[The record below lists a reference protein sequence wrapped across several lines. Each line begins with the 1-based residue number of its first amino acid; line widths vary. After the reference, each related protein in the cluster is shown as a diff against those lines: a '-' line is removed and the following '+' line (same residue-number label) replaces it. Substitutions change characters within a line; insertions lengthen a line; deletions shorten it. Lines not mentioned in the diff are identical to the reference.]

1 MLSTRFRCIQ
11 LLAFALVIGIGLVP
25 VASAQISTATVNGT
39 IRDATGS
46 VVPGAEISISNVE
59 TGTEQ
64 QSVSNNTGL
73 YRFANLQPGLYTLS
87 CAAEGFQTS
96 VVNPFALVV
105 NQIATFD
112 FILEVGAVTETVT
125 VQATGAQ
132 LQASSAELGS
142 AVTEKQVVDLPLNG
156 RNFTKLLELTPGV
169 APVSVSQN
177 RGGFTARPIG
187 QFQFPAVNGQ
197 TNRSNLFMLDGVF
210 NQGAFVSTYAV
221 PPIIDTIQ
229 EFKINAHNDDPEF
242 GGALGGIV
250 NVVTKGGT
258 NEFHG
263 NLWWFLRN
271 DKLDSRNYFRA
282 NVTPQ
287 KWNQFGGTFGGPV
300 IRNKT
305 FFMLGYQGFRLRRPS
320 DRALRVPTPDNLAGN
335 LSDDPRQIYDP
346 FSTTMAADGGF
357 ARNPFPGNIIPA
369 SRLSAT
375 ALAYAQN
382 LVPAAGPIVIP
393 NTDRN
398 ALDTTPVRNNQEEYT
413 ARLDHVF
420 NEADRMWFRW
430 SGTLQDNDVSGG
442 LPSLGGFQE
451 YRARNIA
458 ASWAHTFSP
467 TAILQIQGGWVRS
480 DDNAGNRFRDRGVL
494 NQLACADTFCG
505 SFNSGDDLI
514 PNYNVSG
521 WFAAG
526 ESNTLNVPSSSIYN
540 FRGNFTKIMGNHTIK
555 FGGEGNTT
563 DFQAFYENL
572 NVAFNVQQTAN
583 PLDNDGGLPLA
594 SFLLGVPDSAG
605 RRNVW
610 ETLRPGGT
618 MGFYVMDSWK
628 ASQRLTINL
637 GLRYDRQ
644 FQPPYG
650 EEQTIG
656 KQGGIETGAL
666 DLLRGVYV
674 LQRRPPSCA
683 ERGFAPCIPTPDGS
697 LPEHVIEDPRGKI
710 YHDTTKNFQPRVGLA
725 YRISDSTV
733 MRTSYGIFFD
743 EWAAVTQT
751 AQNYEGGW
759 PDVGQQLGNN
769 LNQPTAENP
778 RPTID
783 ISNPFPQGLFPP
795 PTPFTG
801 VLWYM
806 DPHFEN
812 PYSQQWNFGLQ
823 HQLDESTVITA
834 NYVGSASSR
843 LNVGGYYN
851 TAVEPGAG
859 AIKPRT
865 PFPHAQQ
872 SFFDRSW
879 GKSNYHA
886 FQFLLDKTLASGLA
900 YKVSYTWSR
909 SMDHGSSGWYG
920 VEGFAVQNPYD
931 LRADYSPSGFDIPHV
946 LNVSWVWQ
954 LPFGSGRRWDSGS
967 NALNAIIGG
976 WQFNGIALFRSGQ
989 PYTLSIPGDI
999 TNTGNTGNYAR
1010 PNILGAVELSN
1021 PTPARWI
1028 DTSNVGWPDFVP
1040 GTSVRQYGDS
1050 GRHNVRTDGVSNFD
1064 LSVFRQFRF
1073 MESKLVEFRLEM
1085 FNAFNTPTFGTP
1097 GRLFSRPN
1105 FGVVSGTALPERNIQ
1120 MGLKVVF

>member
-1 MLSTRFRCIQ
+1 MSANPRFVP
-11 LLAFALVIGIGLVP
+11 LAALALAVLIAIAP
-25 VASAQISTATVNGT
+25 SAHAQISTATVNGT
-39 IRDATGS
+39 VRDATGA
-46 VVPGAEISISNVE
+46 VVPGAEVSISNVE
-59 TGTEQ
+59 TGVEQ
-64 QSVSNNTGL
+64 QAESNSAGV
-73 YRFANLQPGLYTLS
+73 YRFSNLQPGLYTLS
-87 CAAEGFQTS
+87 CASSGFQTA
-96 VVNPFALVV
+96 VVNPFSLVV
-105 NQIATFD
+105 NQTATFD
-112 FILEVGAVTETVT
+112 FALEVGAVTETVT
-125 VQATGAQ
+125 VQASGAQ

-187 QFQFPAVNGQ
+187 EFQFPAVNGQ

-229 EFKINAHNDDPEF
+229 EFKVNAHNDDPEF
-242 GGALGGIV
+242 GGAVGGIV

-258 NEFHG
+258 NELHG
-263 NLWWFLRN
+263 NAWWFLRN
-271 DKLDSRNYFRA
+271 DKLDSRNFFRPS
-282 NVTPQ
+282 VTPQ
-287 KWNQFGGTFGGPV
+287 KWNQFGGTLGGPIV
-300 IRNKT
+300 RNKT

-320 DRALRVPTPDNLAGN
+320 DRLLRVPTAANLSGD
-335 LSDDPRQIYDP
+335 LSDDGRNIYDP
-346 FSTTMAADGGF
+346 FSTRAAEGGGF
-357 ARNPFPGNIIPA
+357 VRDQFGNNTIPA
-369 SRLSAT
+369 HRLSPT
-375 ALAYAQN
+375 ALAWAGAA
-382 LVPAAGPIVIP
+382 LPSAGPLI
-393 NTDRN
+393 TADRN
-398 ALDTTPVRNNQEEYT
+398 AIDNTPVRQNQEEYS

-420 NEADRMWFRW
+420 DESDSIWFRW

-451 YRARNIA
+451 YRARNTA
-458 ASWAHTFSP
+458 GSWVHTFSP
-467 TAILQIQGGWVRS
+467 TTILQVQGGWVKS
-480 DDNAGNRFRDRGVL
+480 VDNAGNRFRDRGFL
-494 NQLACADTFCG
+494 GQLGCASTFCG
-505 SFNSGDDLI
+505 SFNSGEDLI
-514 PNYNVSG
+514 PRYSVSG
-521 WFAAG
+521 WFGAG
-526 ESNTLNVPSSSIYN
+526 ESNTLNVPSSSIVN
-540 FRGNFTKIMGNHTIK
+540 FRANVTKVMGNHTIK

-563 DFQAFYENL
+563 DFQSFYENL
-572 NVAFNVQQTAN
+572 NQGFGVQQTAN
-583 PLDNDGGLPLA
+583 PLNNDGGIALG
-594 SFLLGVPDSAG
+594 SFLIGTPDSAG

-618 MGFYVMDSWK
+618 MGFYFMDSWK
-628 ASQRLTINL
+628 ASPRLTINL

-650 EEQTIG
+650 EEKTIG

-666 DLLRGVYV
+666 DLLRGIYI
-674 LQRRPPSCA
+674 LQRVPPSCA

-697 LPEHVIEDPRGKI
+697 LPEHVTSDPRGKI

-725 YRISDSTV
+725 YRISDNTV
-733 MRTSYGIFFD
+733 LRTSYGIFFD

-769 LNQPTAENP
+769 LNQPTAESP
-778 RPTID
+778 LPTID
-783 ISNPFPQGLFPP
+783 ITNPFPQGLFPP

-812 PYSQQWNFGLQ
+812 PYSQQWNFGFQ
-823 HQLDESTVITA
+823 HQLDESTLITA

-851 TAVEPGAG
+851 TALEPGPG
-859 AIKPRT
+859 PIKPRT
-865 PFPHAQQ
+865 PHPHAQQ

-886 FQFLLDKTLASGLA
+886 FQFLLDKRLSGGLA
-900 YKVSYTWSR
+900 YKVAYTWSR

-920 VEGFAVQNPYD
+920 VEGFAVQNPYN

-946 LNVSWVWQ
+946 LTVNWIWQ
-954 LPFGSGRRWDSGS
+954 LPFGSNRRWDPGS
-967 NALNAIIGG
+967 KVADAIIGG

-989 PYTLSIPGDI
+989 PYTICINGDI
-999 TNTGNTGNYAR
+999 TNTGNTGCYAR
-1010 PNILGAVELSN
+1010 PVVNGAVELSN
-1021 PTPARWI
+1021 PTTSRWI
-1028 DTSNVGWPDFVP
+1028 NTGNLDWPDFVP
-1040 GTSVRQYGDS
+1040 GTSIRQFGNS

-1064 LSVFRQFRF
+1064 LSLFKQFRF
-1073 MESKLVEFRLEM
+1073 SETRYLEFRLEL

-1097 GRLFSRPN
+1097 SRVFN
-1105 FGVVSGTALPERNIQ
+1105 SAAFGAVTGTALRERNIQ
-1120 MGLKVVF
+1120 LGLKLAF

>member
-1 MLSTRFRCIQ
+1 MNQHPQTHALSVKAL
-11 LLAFALVIGIGLVP
+11 LLAALLVLALP
-25 VASAQISTATVNGT
+25 ANAQISTATVNGT
-39 IRDATGS
+39 VRDSTGA
-46 VVPGAEISISNVE
+46 VIPGAEVSISNVE
-59 TGTEQ
+59 TGVEQ
-64 QSVSNNTGL
+64 QAASNTAGV
-73 YRFANLQPGLYTLS
+73 YRFSNLQPGLYTLS
-87 CAAEGFQTS
+87 CASSGFQTA
-96 VVNPFALVV
+96 VVNPFSLVV
-105 NQIATFD
+105 NQTATFD
-112 FILEVGAVTETVT
+112 FGLEVGAVTETVT
-125 VQATGAQ
+125 VEASGAQ

-187 QFQFPAVNGQ
+187 EFQFPAVNGQ

-229 EFKINAHNDDPEF
+229 EFKVNAHNDDPEF
-242 GGALGGIV
+242 GGAVGGIV

-258 NEFHG
+258 NELHG
-263 NLWWFLRN
+263 NAWWFLRN
-271 DKLDSRNYFRA
+271 DKLDSRNFFRP

-287 KWNQFGGTFGGPV
+287 RWNQFGGTLGGPIV
-300 IRNKT
+300 RNKT

-320 DRALRVPTPDNLAGN
+320 DRLLRVPTSANLAGD
-335 LSDDPRQIYDP
+335 LSDDARRIYNP
-346 FSTTMAADGGF
+346 FTTRPADGGGF
-357 ARNPFPGNIIPA
+357 VRDPFPNNVIPA
-369 SRLSAT
+369 SMLSPA
-375 ALAYAQN
+375 ALAWAGSA
-382 LVPAAGPIVIP
+382 LPSAGPII
-393 NTDRN
+393 TSDRN
-398 ALDTTPVRNNQEEYT
+398 AIDTTPVRQNQEEYS

-420 NEADRMWFRW
+420 NETDSIWFRW

-451 YRARNIA
+451 YRARNTA
-458 ASWAHTFSP
+458 ASWVHTFSP
-467 TAILQIQGGWVRS
+467 TTILQVQGGWVKS
-480 DDNAGNRFRDRGVL
+480 VDNAGNRFRDRGVL
-494 NQLACADTFCG
+494 GQLGCASTFCG
-505 SFNSGDDLI
+505 SFNSGEDLI
-514 PNYNVSG
+514 PNYNVTSWFSG
-521 WFAAG
+521 G
-526 ESNTLNVPSSSIYN
+526 ESNTLNVPSSSIVN
-540 FRGNFTKIMGNHTIK
+540 FRANVTKVMGNHTIK
-555 FGGEGNTT
+555 FGGEGNST
-563 DFQAFYENL
+563 DFQSYYENL
-572 NVAFNVQQTAN
+572 NQAFRVQQTAN
-583 PLDNDGGLPLA
+583 PLDNDGGISLA
-594 SFLLGVPDSAG
+594 SFLIGTPDSAG

-618 MGFYVMDSWK
+618 MGFYFMDSWK
-628 ASQRLTINL
+628 ATPKLTINL

-650 EEQTIG
+650 EEKTVG

-666 DLLRGVYV
+666 DLLRGIYI
-674 LQRRPPSCA
+674 LQRVPPSCA

-697 LPEHVIEDPRGKI
+697 LPEHVTSDPRGKI
-710 YHDTTKNFQPRVGLA
+710 YHDTTKNFQPRIGIA

-733 MRTSYGIFFD
+733 LRTSYGIFFD

-769 LNQPTAENP
+769 LNQPNETSP
-778 RPTID
+778 LPTIS
-783 ISNPFPQGLFPP
+783 ITNPFPQGLFPP

-823 HQLDESTVITA
+823 HQVDQSTVITA

-851 TAVEPGAG
+851 TALEPGPG
-859 AIKPRT
+859 PIKPRT
-865 PFPHAQQ
+865 PHPHAQQ

-886 FQFLLDKTLASGLA
+886 FQFLLDKRLAAGLA
-900 YKVSYTWSR
+900 YKVAYTWSR

-920 VEGFAVQNPYD
+920 VEGFAVQNPYN

-946 LNVSWVWQ
+946 LTVNWIWQ
-954 LPFGSGRRWDSGS
+954 LPFGANRRWDLGS
-967 NALNAIIGG
+967 KAVNAIVGG

-989 PYTLSIPGDI
+989 PYTMCINGDI
-999 TNTGNTGNYAR
+999 TNTGNTGCYAR
-1010 PNILGAVELSN
+1010 PVVNGEVELSN
-1021 PTPARWI
+1021 PTTDRWI
-1028 DTSNVGWPDFVP
+1028 NTGALDWPDFVP
-1040 GTSVRQYGDS
+1040 GTSIRQFGNS

-1064 LSVFRQFRF
+1064 LSLFKQFRF
-1073 MESKLVEFRLEM
+1073 SERRYVEFRLEL

-1097 GRLFSRPN
+1097 SRVFNSSN
-1105 FGVVSGTALPERNIQ
+1105 FGAVTGTALRERNIQ
-1120 MGLKVVF
+1120 MGLKLAF

>member
-1 MLSTRFRCIQ
+1 MISSHRIRLLS
-11 LLAFALVIGIGLVP
+11 LSAALVAALLVAAP
-25 VASAQISTATVNGT
+25 PAAAQISTATVNGT
-39 IRDATGS
+39 VRDSTGA
-46 VVPGAEISISNVE
+46 VIPGAEVSISNVE
-59 TGTEQ
+59 TGVEQ
-64 QSVSNNTGL
+64 QAASNTAGV
-73 YRFANLQPGLYTLS
+73 YRFSNLQPGLYTLS
-87 CAAEGFQTS
+87 CASSGFQTA
-96 VVNPFALVV
+96 VVNPFSLVV
-105 NQIATFD
+105 NQTATFD
-112 FILEVGAVTETVT
+112 FGLEVGAVTETVT
-125 VQATGAQ
+125 VEASGAQ

-187 QFQFPAVNGQ
+187 EFQFPAVNGQ

-229 EFKINAHNDDPEF
+229 EFKVNAHNDDPEF
-242 GGALGGIV
+242 GGAVGGIV

-258 NEFHG
+258 NELHG

-271 DKLDSRNYFRA
+271 DKLDSRNFFRP

-287 KWNQFGGTFGGPV
+287 KWNQFGGTLGGPIV
-300 IRNKT
+300 RNKT

-320 DRALRVPTPDNLAGN
+320 DRLLRVPTDANLAGN
-335 LSDDPRQIYDP
+335 LSDDPRRIYDP
-346 FSTTMAADGGF
+346 FTTRPADGGGFVRDRF
-357 ARNPFPGNIIPA
+357 ANNTIPA
-369 SRLSAT
+369 SMLS
-375 ALAYAQN
+375 
-382 LVPAAGPIVIP
+382 PAALSWARAALPSAGAII
-393 NTDRN
+393 TSDRN
-398 ALDTTPVRNNQEEYT
+398 ALDSTPVRQNQEEYT

-420 NEADRMWFRW
+420 SETDSFWFRW

-442 LPSLGGFQE
+442 LPTLGGFQE
-451 YRARNIA
+451 YRARNTA
-458 ASWAHTFSP
+458 ASWVHTFSP
-467 TAILQIQGGWVRS
+467 TTILQVQGGWVKS
-480 DDNAGNRFRDRGVL
+480 VDNAGNRFRDRGVL
-494 NQLACADTFCG
+494 GQLGCASTFCG
-505 SFNSGDDLI
+505 SFNSGEDLV
-514 PNYNVSG
+514 PNYNVTSWFSG
-521 WFAAG
+521 G
-526 ESNTLNVPSSSIYN
+526 ESNTLNTPSSSIVN
-540 FRGNFTKIMGNHTIK
+540 FRSNVTKVMGNHTIK

-563 DFQAFYENL
+563 DFQSFYENL
-572 NVAFNVQQTAN
+572 NQAFRVQQTAN
-583 PLDNDGGLPLA
+583 PLDNDGGISLA
-594 SFLLGVPDSAG
+594 SFLLGTPDSAG

-628 ASQRLTINL
+628 ASPRLTINL

-650 EEQTIG
+650 EEKTVG

-666 DLLRGVYV
+666 DLLRGIYI
-674 LQRRPPSCA
+674 LQRVPPSCA

-697 LPEHVIEDPRGKI
+697 LPEHVTSDPRGKI
-710 YHDTTKNFQPRVGLA
+710 YHDTTKNFQPRVGIA
-725 YRISDSTV
+725 YRISDNTV
-733 MRTSYGIFFD
+733 LRTSYGIFFD

-769 LNQPTAENP
+769 LNQPTESAP
-778 RPTID
+778 LPTID
-783 ISNPFPQGLFPP
+783 ITNPFPQGLFPP

-823 HQLDESTVITA
+823 HQVDRSTVITA

-851 TAVEPGAG
+851 TALEPGPG
-859 AIKPRT
+859 PIKPRT
-865 PFPHAQQ
+865 PHPHAQQ

-886 FQFLLDKTLASGLA
+886 FQFLLDKRLAGGLA
-900 YKVSYTWSR
+900 YKVAYTWSR

-920 VEGFAVQNPYD
+920 VEGFAVQNPYN

-946 LNVSWVWQ
+946 LTVNWIWQ
-954 LPFGSGRRWDSGS
+954 LPFGENRRWDPGS
-967 NALNAIIGG
+967 KAANAILGG

-989 PYTLSIPGDI
+989 PYTMCINGDI
-999 TNTGNTGNYAR
+999 TNTGNTGCYAR
-1010 PNILGAVELSN
+1010 PVVNGQVELSN
-1021 PTPARWI
+1021 PTTDRWI
-1028 DTSNVGWPDFVP
+1028 NTGALDWPEFVP
-1040 GTSVRQYGDS
+1040 GSTIRQFGNS

-1064 LSVFRQFRF
+1064 LSLFKQFRF
-1073 MESKLVEFRLEM
+1073 SESRYVEFRLEL

-1097 GRLFSRPN
+1097 SRVFNSSN
-1105 FGVVSGTALPERNIQ
+1105 FGAVTGTALRERNIQ
-1120 MGLKVVF
+1120 MGLKIAF

>member
-1 MLSTRFRCIQ
+1 MTLDNSR
-11 LLAFALVIGIGLVP
+11 LVP
-25 VASAQISTATVNGT
+25 VTALASLLAVAICISPSATAQISTATVNGT
-39 IRDATGS
+39 VRDATGA
-46 VVPGAEISISNVE
+46 VVPGAEVSISNVE
-59 TGTEQ
+59 TGVEQ
-64 QSVSNNTGL
+64 QAASNSAGV
-73 YRFANLQPGLYTLS
+73 YRFSNLQPGLYTMS
-87 CAAEGFQTS
+87 CASSGFQTS
-96 VVNPFALVV
+96 VVNPFTLVV
-105 NQIATFD
+105 NQTATFD
-112 FILEVGAVTETVT
+112 FALEVGAVTETVT
-125 VQATGAQ
+125 VQAAGAQ

-142 AVTEKQVVDLPLNG
+142 AVTEKEVVDLPLNG

-187 QFQFPAVNGQ
+187 EFQFPAVNGQ

-242 GGALGGIV
+242 GGAVGGIV

-258 NEFHG
+258 NEIHG
-263 NLWWFLRN
+263 NAWWFLRN
-271 DKLDSRNYFRA
+271 DQLDSRNFFRPS
-282 NVTPQ
+282 VTPQ
-287 KWNQFGGTFGGPV
+287 KWNQFGGTLGGPIV
-300 IRNKT
+300 RNKT

-320 DRALRVPTPDNLAGN
+320 DSLLRVPTEANLSGD
-335 LSDDPRQIYDP
+335 LSDDGRNIYDP
-346 FSTTMAADGGF
+346 FTTRAAEGGGF
-357 ARNPFPGNIIPA
+357 VRDQFANNTIPA
-369 SRLSAT
+369 HRLSPT
-375 ALAYAQN
+375 AQTWARAAL
-382 LVPAAGPIVIP
+382 PSAGPII
-393 NTDRN
+393 TADRN
-398 ALDTTPVRNNQEEYT
+398 AIDNTPVRQNQEEYS

-420 NEADRMWFRW
+420 NERDSVWFRW

-451 YRARNIA
+451 YRARNTA
-458 ASWAHTFSP
+458 GSWVHTFSP
-467 TAILQIQGGWVRS
+467 TTILQVQGGWVKS
-480 DDNAGNRFRDRGVL
+480 VDNAGNRFRDRGFL
-494 NQLACADTFCG
+494 GQLGCASTFCG
-505 SFNSGDDLI
+505 SFNSGEDLI
-514 PNYNVSG
+514 PRYTVVS
-521 WFAAG
+521 WFGAG
-526 ESNTLNVPSSSIYN
+526 ESNTLNVPSSSIVN
-540 FRGNFTKIMGNHTIK
+540 FRANVTKVMGNHTIK

-563 DFQAFYENL
+563 DFQSFYENL
-572 NVAFNVQQTAN
+572 NQAFRVQQTAN
-583 PLDNDGGLPLA
+583 PLDNDGGISLA
-594 SFLLGVPDSAG
+594 SYLIGTPDSAG

-618 MGFYVMDSWK
+618 MGFYFMDSWK
-628 ASQRLTINL
+628 ASPRLTINL

-666 DLLRGVYV
+666 DLLRGIYI
-674 LQRRPPSCA
+674 LQRVPPSCA

-697 LPEHVIEDPRGKI
+697 LPEHVTSDPRGKI

-733 MRTSYGIFFD
+733 LRTSYGIFFD

-769 LNQPTAENP
+769 LNQPTAESP
-778 RPTID
+778 LPTID
-783 ISNPFPQGLFPP
+783 ITNPFPQGLFPP

-812 PYSQQWNFGLQ
+812 PYSQQWNFGIQ
-823 HQLDESTVITA
+823 HQLDQATLITA

-851 TAVEPGAG
+851 TALEPGPG
-859 AIKPRT
+859 PIKPRT
-865 PFPHAQQ
+865 PHPHAQQ

-886 FQFLLDKTLASGLA
+886 FQFLLDKRLSGGLA
-900 YKVSYTWSR
+900 YKVAYTWSR
-909 SMDHGSSGWYG
+909 SMDHGASGWYG
-920 VEGFAVQNPYD
+920 VEGFAVQNPYNV
-931 LRADYSPSGFDIPHV
+931 RADYSPSGFDIPHV
-946 LNVSWVWQ
+946 LTLNWIWQ
-954 LPFGSGRRWDSGS
+954 LPFGSDRRWNPGS
-967 NALNAIIGG
+967 KVANAIIGG

-989 PYTLSIPGDI
+989 PYTMCINGDI
-999 TNTGNTGNYAR
+999 TNTGNTGCYAR
-1010 PNILGAVELSN
+1010 PIVTGDVEIPN
-1021 PTPARWI
+1021 PTPSRWI
-1028 DTSNVGWPDFVP
+1028 NTGNLDWPDFVP
-1040 GTSVRQYGDS
+1040 GTSIRQFGNS

-1064 LSVFRQFRF
+1064 LSLFKRF
-1073 MESKLVEFRLEM
+1073 SFQESRYVEFRVEF

-1097 GRLFSRPN
+1097 NRVFNSAA
-1105 FGVVSGTALPERNIQ
+1105 FGVVTGTALRERNIQ
-1120 MGLKVVF
+1120 MGLKIAF

>member
-1 MLSTRFRCIQ
+1 MFARLRFC
-11 LLAFALVIGIGLVP
+11 AFAALAAVVALAIG
-25 VASAQISTATVNGT
+25 VAPYAQAQIATASVTGTV
-39 IRDATGS
+39 RDATGA
-46 VVPGAEISISNVE
+46 VVPGAEVAISNVE
-59 TGTEQ
+59 TGLEQ
-64 QSVSNNTGL
+64 QAASNNAGV
-73 YRFANLQPGLYTLS
+73 YRFINLQPGMYTLS
-87 CAAEGFQTS
+87 CASSGFQTAL
-96 VVNPFALVV
+96 VNPFTLVV
-105 NQIATFD
+105 NQTATFD
-112 FILEVGAVTETVT
+112 FGLEVGAVTETVT
-125 VQATGAQ
+125 VQAAGAQ

-187 QFQFPAVNGQ
+187 EFQFPAVNGQ

-242 GGALGGIV
+242 GGAVGGIV

-258 NEFHG
+258 NQFHG

-271 DKLDSRNYFRA
+271 DKLDARNFFRA
-282 NVTPQ
+282 QVTPQ
-287 KWNQFGGTFGGPV
+287 RWNQFGGTLGGP
-300 IRNKT
+300 IAKNKT

-320 DRALRVPTPDNLAGN
+320 DSLLRVPTEANLAGD
-335 LSDDPRQIYDP
+335 LSDDPRGIYNP
-346 FSTTMAADGGF
+346 FSTRPALGGGF
-357 ARNPFPGNIIPA
+357 VRDPFPENRIPA
-369 SRLSAT
+369 SLLSPT
-375 ALAYAQN
+375 ALAYARAV
-382 LVPAAGPIVIP
+382 LPTAGPII
-393 NTDRN
+393 TADRN
-398 ALDTTPVRNNQEEYT
+398 ARDATPISQNQEEYT

-420 NEADRMWFRW
+420 NERDSLWFRW

-442 LPSLGGFQE
+442 VPSLGVFQE
-451 YRARNIA
+451 YRARNTA
-458 ASWAHTFSP
+458 ASWVHTFSP
-467 TAILQIQGGWVRS
+467 TTILQVQGGWVKS
-480 DDNAGNRFRDRGVL
+480 VDNAGNRFRDRGVL
-494 NQLACADTFCG
+494 SQLGCASTFCG
-505 SFNSGDDLI
+505 SFNSGEDLI
-514 PNYNVSG
+514 PSYSVAN
-521 WFAAG
+521 WFGGG
-526 ESNTLNVPSSSIYN
+526 ESNTLNVPSSSIVN
-540 FRGNFTKIMGNHTIK
+540 FRGNVTKVMGNHTIK

-563 DFQAFYENL
+563 DFQSFYENL
-572 NVAFNVQQTAN
+572 NEAFRVQQTAN
-583 PLDNDGGLPLA
+583 PLDNDGGISLA
-594 SFLLGVPDSAG
+594 SFLLGTPDSAG

-666 DLLRGVYV
+666 DLKRGIYV

-697 LPEHVIEDPRGKI
+697 LPEHVVEDPRGKI

-725 YRISDSTV
+725 FRISDDTV
-733 MRTSYGIFFD
+733 LRASYGIFFD

-769 LNQPTAENP
+769 LNQPTQENP
-778 RPTID
+778 TPTID
-783 ISNPFPQGLFPP
+783 ITNPFPQGLFPP

-806 DPHFEN
+806 DPFFEN

-823 HQLDESTVITA
+823 HQLDEATVITA

-851 TAVEPGAG
+851 TAVEPGPG
-859 AIKPRT
+859 PIKPRT
-865 PFPHAQQ
+865 PHPHAQQ

-886 FQFLLDKTLASGLA
+886 FQFLLDKRLSAGLA

-920 VEGFAVQNPYD
+920 VEGFAVQNPYN

-946 LNVSWVWQ
+946 LTLSWIWQ
-954 LPFGSGRRWDSGS
+954 IPFGSGRKFDTGS
-967 NALNAIIGG
+967 NVLNNIIGG
-976 WQFNGIALFRSGQ
+976 WQFNGISLFRSGQ
-989 PYTLSIPGDI
+989 PYTMCINGDI
-999 TNTGNTGNYAR
+999 TNTGNTGCYAR
-1010 PNILGAVELSN
+1010 PIVTGDVEISN
-1021 PTPARWI
+1021 PTPSRWI
-1028 DTSNVGWPDFVP
+1028 NTGNLDWPDFVP
-1040 GTSVRQYGDS
+1040 GTNVRQFGNS

-1064 LSVFRQFRF
+1064 LSLFKRF
-1073 MESKLVEFRLEM
+1073 SFQESKYVELRVEF

-1097 GRLFSRPN
+1097 QRVFNSAT
-1105 FGVVSGTALPERNIQ
+1105 FGFVTSTALRERNVQ
-1120 MGLKVVF
+1120 LGLKIAF

>member
-1 MLSTRFRCIQ
+1 MISSHRIRLLSMSVPLVAA
-11 LLAFALVIGIGLVP
+11 LLVLALP
-25 VASAQISTATVNGT
+25 AAAQISTATVNGT
-39 IRDATGS
+39 VRDSTGA
-46 VVPGAEISISNVE
+46 VIPGAEVSISNVE
-59 TGTEQ
+59 TGVEQ
-64 QSVSNNTGL
+64 QAASNTAGV
-73 YRFANLQPGLYTLS
+73 YRFSNLQPGLYTLS
-87 CAAEGFQTS
+87 CASSGFQTA
-96 VVNPFALVV
+96 VVNPFSLVV
-105 NQIATFD
+105 NQTATFD
-112 FILEVGAVTETVT
+112 FGLEVGAVTETVT
-125 VQATGAQ
+125 VEASGAQ

-187 QFQFPAVNGQ
+187 EFQFPAVNGQ

-229 EFKINAHNDDPEF
+229 EFKVNAHNDDPEF
-242 GGALGGIV
+242 GGAVGGIV

-258 NEFHG
+258 NELHG

-271 DKLDSRNYFRA
+271 DKLDSRNFFRP

-287 KWNQFGGTFGGPV
+287 KWNQFGGTLGGPV
-300 IRNKT
+300 VRNKT

-320 DRALRVPTPDNLAGN
+320 DRLLRVPTDANLAGN
-335 LSDDPRQIYDP
+335 LSDDPRRIYNPFTTRPVDGGGFVRDP
-346 FSTTMAADGGF
+346 FANNT
-357 ARNPFPGNIIPA
+357 IPA
-369 SRLSAT
+369 SMLS
-375 ALAYAQN
+375 
-382 LVPAAGPIVIP
+382 PAALSWARAVLPSAGAII
-393 NTDRN
+393 TSDRN
-398 ALDTTPVRNNQEEYT
+398 ALDSTPVRQNQEEYT

-420 NEADRMWFRW
+420 SETDSIWFRW

-451 YRARNIA
+451 YRARNTA
-458 ASWAHTFSP
+458 ASWVHTFSP
-467 TAILQIQGGWVRS
+467 TTILQVQGGWVKS
-480 DDNAGNRFRDRGVL
+480 VDNAGNRFRDRGVL
-494 NQLACADTFCG
+494 GQLGCASTFCG
-505 SFNSGDDLI
+505 SFNSGEDLV
-514 PNYNVSG
+514 PNYNVTG
-521 WFAAG
+521 WFSGG
-526 ESNTLNVPSSSIYN
+526 ESNTLNTPSSSIVN
-540 FRGNFTKIMGNHTIK
+540 FRSNVTKVMGNHTIK

-563 DFQAFYENL
+563 DFQSFYENL
-572 NVAFNVQQTAN
+572 NQAFRVQQTAN
-583 PLDNDGGLPLA
+583 PLDNDGGISLA
-594 SFLLGVPDSAG
+594 SFLVGTPDSAG

-628 ASQRLTINL
+628 ATPRLTINL

-650 EEQTIG
+650 EEKTVG

-666 DLLRGVYV
+666 DLLRGIYI
-674 LQRRPPSCA
+674 LQRVPPSCA

-697 LPEHVIEDPRGKI
+697 LPEHVTSDPRGKI
-710 YHDTTKNFQPRVGLA
+710 YHDTTKNFQPRVGIA
-725 YRISDSTV
+725 YRISDNTV
-733 MRTSYGIFFD
+733 LRTSYGIFFD

-769 LNQPTAENP
+769 LNQPTESAP
-778 RPTID
+778 LPTID
-783 ISNPFPQGLFPP
+783 ITNPFPQGLFPP

-823 HQLDESTVITA
+823 HQVDRSTVITA

-851 TAVEPGAG
+851 TALEPGPG
-859 AIKPRT
+859 PIKPRT
-865 PFPHAQQ
+865 PHPHAQQ

-886 FQFLLDKTLASGLA
+886 FQFLLDKRLSGGLA
-900 YKVSYTWSR
+900 YKVAYTWSR

-920 VEGFAVQNPYD
+920 VEGFAVQNPYN

-946 LNVSWVWQ
+946 LTVNWIWQ
-954 LPFGSGRRWDSGS
+954 LPFGENRRWGPGS
-967 NALNAIIGG
+967 KAANAILGG

-989 PYTLSIPGDI
+989 PYTMCINGDI
-999 TNTGNTGNYAR
+999 TNTGNTGCYAR
-1010 PNILGAVELSN
+1010 PVVNGQVELSN
-1021 PTPARWI
+1021 PTTARWI
-1028 DTSNVGWPDFVP
+1028 NTGALDWPDFVP
-1040 GTSVRQYGDS
+1040 GSTIRQFGNS

-1064 LSVFRQFRF
+1064 LSLFKQFRF
-1073 MESKLVEFRLEM
+1073 SESRYVEFRLEL

-1097 GRLFSRPN
+1097 SRVFNSSN
-1105 FGVVSGTALPERNIQ
+1105 FGAVTGTALRERNIQ
-1120 MGLKVVF
+1120 MGLKIAF